1 METESI
7 LYKED
12 NGWKILIH
20 DRQQTPVIDIRTH
33 GSTLHNGWGKDIR
46 IYIRQFETLNTWNHP
61 CSKEGKYS
69 LCIADCF
76 VKTAAA
82 SMSCRLPFMDAVMD
96 YCATTVMYEKH
107 SKKLHQQL
115 FYGKWSSSQCS
126 CQRQCDENIYVTS
139 SETFQM
145 EANETKL
152 SKLRLFYQDFTFDEI
167 IETADYGLV
176 SLLCDIGGS
185 MGFLL
190 GVSVLTLF
198 EIVDAVTQAVLKL
211 VGQLINKCRR

>member
-46 IYIRQFETLNTWNHP
+46 IYIRQVNLVYTQYLSKFTFFTNQQFETLNTWNHP

-82 SMSCRLPFMDAVMD
+82 SMSCRLPFMDG
-96 YCATTVMYEKH
+96 KH
-107 SKKLHQQL
+107 I
-115 FYGKWSSSQCS
+115 SSSKPFGSKPVC
-126 CQRQCDENIYVTS
+126 
-139 SETFQM
+139 
-145 EANETKL
+145 KL
-152 SKLRLFYQDFTFDEI
+152 FDRLLNVEFSFTD
-167 IETADYGLV
+167 
-176 SLLCDIGGS
+176 
-185 MGFLL
+185 
-190 GVSVLTLF
+190 
-198 EIVDAVTQAVLKL
+198 
-211 VGQLINKCRR
+211 